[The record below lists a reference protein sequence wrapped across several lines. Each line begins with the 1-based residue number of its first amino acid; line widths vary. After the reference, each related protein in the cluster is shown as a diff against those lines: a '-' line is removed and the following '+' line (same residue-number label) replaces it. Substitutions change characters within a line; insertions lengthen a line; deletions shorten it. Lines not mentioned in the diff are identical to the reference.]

1 MGNYDFI
8 YGSKVIIQCQAQIN
22 IHTCD
27 TEDDEYAH
35 YLILIKKDNSF
46 FTHRCTPRHAVKC
59 IISASPEEHLHRDVL
74 DKVGTN
80 IDDMLVEQRRAFS
93 WTKAKGDVH
102 HVPHSGHGK
111 QQVILKAPTFC
122 VRDMG
127 ITFDPEKY
135 SYSISE

>member
-1 MGNYDFI
+1 MSNYDFI

-22 IHTCD
+22 IHLCD
-27 TEDDEYAH
+27 AEDDEYAK
-35 YLILIKKDNSF
+35 YLILIKKDISF
-46 FTHRCTPRHAVKC
+46 FTHRCTPRRAVKC
-59 IISASPEEHLHRDVL
+59 IVSASPEEHLDRDVL

-80 IDDMLVEQRRAFS
+80 IDDMLVEQRRALS
-93 WTKAKGDVH
+93 WTKAKGDVR

-122 VRDMG
+122 ARDMG

-135 SYSISE
+135 SYSISD